1 MNTKNKMSESLNIG
15 LIFLIIVPFAIVSL
29 LALILVIKN
38 ILLISSTKNIDNINK
53 GINHFNNPL
62 IN

>member
-15 LIFLIIVPFAIVSL
+15 LIFLIIVPFDIVSL

-38 ILLISSTKNIDNINK
+38 ILLISSNKNIDNINK